1 LKKIR
6 VVVANR
12 PRLMRELVLATISD
26 QPDIEIVG
34 EAADEAA
41 ILDSIEQLQP
51 DFLVVSL
58 DETDERP
65 AICDFVLERF
75 PGLKVLAIAPD
86 RNSTIFYWASFDIHS
101 NRVQASEEG
110 VLKAI
115 RGTAPV
121 LGSQQ

>member
-34 EAADEAA
+34 EALDEAA

-86 RNSTIFYWASFDIHS
+86 RDSTIFYWASFDIHS

-115 RGTAPV
+115 RGSAPV

>member
-1 LKKIR
+1 MKKIR
-6 VVVANR
+6 VIVANR

-34 EAADEAA
+34 EASDEAA
-41 ILDSIEQLQP
+41 ILDSIEHLQP

-115 RGTAPV
+115 RGSSPV

>member
-1 LKKIR
+1 MKKIR

-34 EAADEAA
+34 EASDEAA
-41 ILDSIEQLQP
+41 ILDSIEHLQP

-65 AICDFVLERF
+65 AICDFVLEKF

-115 RGTAPV
+115 RGSSPV

>member
-1 LKKIR
+1 MKKIR

>member
-34 EAADEAA
+34 EALDEAA
-41 ILDSIEQLQP
+41 ILESIEQLQP

-75 PGLKVLAIAPD
+75 PGMKVLAIAPD

-115 RGTAPV
+115 RGSAPV

>member
-1 LKKIR
+1 
-6 VVVANR
+6 
-12 PRLMRELVLATISD
+12 MRELVLATISD

-34 EAADEAA
+34 EASDEAA
-41 ILDSIEQLQP
+41 ILDSIEHLQP

-115 RGTAPV
+115 RGSSPV

>member
-1 LKKIR
+1 MKKIR

-34 EAADEAA
+34 EASDEAA
-41 ILDSIEQLQP
+41 ILESIEQLQP

-115 RGTAPV
+115 RGSSPV

>member
-1 LKKIR
+1 MKKIK

-41 ILDSIEQLQP
+41 ILDSIAQLQP

-110 VLKAI
+110 VLRAI
-115 RGTAPV
+115 RGSAPA
-121 LGSQQ
+121 LGRQQ

>member
-1 LKKIR
+1 MKKIR

-34 EAADEAA
+34 EASDEAA
-41 ILDSIEQLQP
+41 ILEAIEQLQP

-115 RGTAPV
+115 RGSSPV

>member
-34 EAADEAA
+34 EAADEAT
-41 ILDSIEQLQP
+41 ILDSIEHLQP

-115 RGTAPV
+115 RGSSPV

>member
-1 LKKIR
+1 MKKIK

-34 EAADEAA
+34 EAADEAS
-41 ILDSIEQLQP
+41 ILDSIQQLQP

-115 RGTAPV
+115 RGSAPA
-121 LGSQQ
+121 LGRQP